1 MKKSLISMAASVL
14 AMSGAIAGVGK
25 NSASHEKAEAHGHY
39 VVECR
44 GADGELKWSDDIDN
58 LVTTV
63 GKNDALDKYLS
74 GSAYTAAW
82 YLGLMSATGYA
93 AGAVV
98 GDTAATHAGWTEDQ
112 AYSQGARP
120 AASFAAASAGAKAL
134 SSAAVFTMNGA
145 TTIKGCFL
153 MSVATKGGTT
163 GILYSAGLF
172 TGGDKTVQSGDTL
185 NVSYSASL

>member
-1 MKKSLISMAASVL
+1 MNQNKKVASEKGRAASIL
-14 AMSGAIAGVGK
+14 GAGIGRAAAHLSIADAQG
-25 NSASHEKAEAHGHY
+25 SY
-39 VVECR
+39 FVECKDSL
-44 GADGELKWSDDIDN
+44 GNVKWSEKIEN

-82 YLGLMSATGYA
+82 YLGLISSTGFSTGVSIA
-93 AGAVV
+93 
-98 GDTAATHAGWTEDQ
+98 DTAASHSGWVEDQ
-112 AYSQGARP
+112 GYSQGSRP
-120 AASFAAASAGAKAL
+120 TAAFSAAAAGSKSL
-134 SSAAVFTMNGA
+134 SSALTFSITAT

-153 MSVATKGGTT
+153 MSNATKGGTT

-172 TGGDKTVQSGDTL
+172 TGGDKSVSSGDTL